1 MQDLTQNNRFMLVG
15 LMPKGTDYEKILR
28 EMEELKSLV
37 KTYGGEVFAATVQ
50 KADYPNRSTFIGSGK
65 AQEIAETISKE
76 KIDIIVINDIVK
88 PGQLYTLEK
97 IFFRSNP
104 KIKVWDRVNLILQ
117 IFSLHAQT
125 KEAKLQIDLAN
136 LRHMGPRI
144 YGMGFILSRQG
155 GKGVSMMGQGV
166 TNTQLMKRHYRDEM
180 KQINLQLSKL
190 SDERKRQIA
199 ERKNLGF
206 LTCAI
211 VGYTNAGK
219 TMLFNKLTDKDNL
232 VEDALFATLDS
243 SVGKLHFNSDKQQI
257 IVTDTIGF
265 IKNLPNSLIDAF
277 KSTLL
282 ESINADLIL
291 VIIDVSDPEFREK
304 INVVDEIL
312 HELHLEKKNQIYVF
326 NKIDIAL
333 PAQAGNALDKIELMK
348 SYNNYHPLFISAKTA
363 EGIDLL
369 QKSIIES
376 IAKI

>member
-28 EMEELKSLV
+28 DMEELKSLV

-65 AQEIAETISKE
+65 SQEIAEVISKE

-155 GKGVSMMGQGV
+155 GKRVSMMGQGE
-166 TNTQLMKRHYRDEM
+166 TNTVLMKRHYRDET
-180 KQINLQLSKL
+180 KQISIQLSKL
-190 SDERKRQIA
+190 SDKRKRQIA

-219 TMLFNKLTDKDNL
+219 TMLFNKLTDKNNL

-243 SVGKLHFNSDKQQI
+243 SVGKLHLNTDNQQI

-265 IKNLPNSLIDAF
+265 IKNLPHSLIDAF

-282 ESINADLIL
+282 ESINADLLLI
-291 VIIDVSDPEFREK
+291 IIDVSDPEFRDK
-304 INVVDEIL
+304 IRVVDEIL
-312 HELHLEKKNQIYVF
+312 HDLYLKGKNQI
-326 NKIDIAL
+326 
-333 PAQAGNALDKIELMK
+333 
-348 SYNNYHPLFISAKTA
+348 
-363 EGIDLL
+363 
-369 QKSIIES
+369 
-376 IAKI
+376 